1 MKKLGILLL
10 AGVLLCS
17 SVPAFA
23 EDTVIDK
30 MSDWFATAGKSQQE
44 KDQIL
49 LQRHMDRAAK
59 KTGDAFNKAGKDLEK
74 AFK

>member
-1 MKKLGILLL
+1 MKKIGILLL
-10 AGVLLCS
+10 AATLLCS
-17 SVPAFA
+17 SAPAFA
-23 EDTVIDK
+23 EDTAFDK
-30 MSDWFATAGKSQQE
+30 VSDWIATVGKTQQE